1 MSSNEKKGFSEA
13 SFGEDRDIDF
23 SEEQKENLQEDK
35 GSKQLDELKI
45 EAAENKDKYLRAL
58 ADFENYKKRALKERS
73 ELIKYEGSK
82 ILTDLLDVLDNLELA
97 LEHADS
103 DPEKLADGVKMIHK
117 MFVDALAKWEVRA
130 KSGLDKDFDPN
141 TQNAISKIPAQDA
154 KQAGKVINEF
164 KKTYFYKDRLIR
176 AGEVVVAISEDD
188 K

>member
-1 MSSNEKKGFSEA
+1 MSSNKKKEFSEA
-13 SFGEDRDIDF
+13 SFAEDRDIDF
-23 SEEQKENLQEDK
+23 SKEQEEAQETASDGVENLK
-35 GSKQLDELKI
+35 A
-45 EAAENKDKYLRAL
+45 EAADNKDKYLRAL

-117 MFVDALAKWEVRA
+117 MFVDTLGKWQVRA
-130 KSGLDKDFDPN
+130 KPGIDKDFDPN
-141 TQNAISKIPAQDA
+141 TQNAISKIPAENP

-176 AGEVVVAISEDD
+176 AGEVVVAVSEDEE
-188 K
+188 